1 MKRKLLSLALACLCL
16 LSLLCGCGSRSTPP
30 ELYEIYDEAVALIE
44 ASFAV
49 NDALLGHGL
58 PVYEIGSEYAEL
70 HKLYADSDFANYERV
85 TPETPYRTIDDIKAA
100 MAAVYS
106 SDYCDSLYANLFDG
120 FVSGST
126 LVRAQYRED
135 AKGLYLV
142 TDYTPL
148 VTEQRI
154 YDYATMRIIEPS
166 SLDYV
171 NLEIESYLPGQPERL
186 SVTISLVLEEDG
198 WRLDTPTY

>member
-1 MKRKLLSLALACLCL
+1 MKQRLLSLAVACLLL
-16 LSLLCGCGSRSTPP
+16 LSALCGCGSRSTPP

-44 ASFAV
+44 ASFAI

-70 HKLYADSDFANYERV
+70 NKLYGADDFANYEHV
-85 TPETPYRTIDDIKAA
+85 TPETPYREIDDIKAA

-106 SDYCDSLYANLFDG
+106 TDYCQSLYANLFDG

-135 AKGLYLV
+135 SEGLYLT
-142 TDYTPL
+142 TDYEPL
-148 VTEQRI
+148 VTKQRI
-154 YDYATMRIIEPS
+154 YDYATMKIVEPS

-171 NLEIESYLPGQPERL
+171 NLEIESYLPGETERM

>member
-1 MKRKLLSLALACLCL
+1 MKRRLLSLAVACLLL
-16 LSLLCGCGSRSTPP
+16 LSALCGCGSRSTPP

-44 ASFAV
+44 ASFTV

-58 PVYEIGSEYAEL
+58 PVYRIDSEYAKI
-70 HKLYADSDFANYERV
+70 HGLYADNDFANYEHV
-85 TPETPYRTIDDIKAA
+85 TPESPYRTIDDIKTA

-106 SDYCDSLYANLFDG
+106 ADYCESLYANLFDG

-126 LVRAQYRED
+126 FVRAQYRED

-142 TDYTPL
+142 TDYKPL
-148 VTEQRI
+148 VTGQRV
-154 YDYATMRIIEPS
+154 YDYATMKIVEPS

-171 NLEIESYLPGQPERL
+171 NLEIESYLPGETERL
-186 SVTISLVLEEDG
+186 NVTISLVLEEDG